1 MKIIFYIA
9 FLLILINNEALS
21 IPDAKISKITG
32 EIPED
37 QCSDFNCLNIKSV
50 SYFTS
55 CGQLVSCKNC
65 KISPE
70 KHVSY
75 ICSGWKPN
83 RLDKIQLAVGSIQ
96 SEMTIGS
103 QSFRELRAK
112 WDSNNPIDIDKCQL
126 ENFDYRK
133 AYNAFSTGQYTSLYS
148 TVTFQVSIIELS
160 KTDGRKRIPNI
171 EIDLDLDETLEE
183 INYRGMNRRTKRDKS
198 FCPITHSS
206 LPLKLSQKKTKGDVT
221 IVSKSFSI
229 PLYRSK
235 VYRPYEFKIRVKC
248 EKNKNCNMRLY
259 KFCLKI
265 SCSRMP
271 ETQFAELNIVK
282 KLLIHKPQIN
292 IEEDDVIADED
303 VTESEIESDIDDRKQ
318 ETRIK
323 KEATANKGK
332 ITPED
337 SIRASVSMSRRVT
350 NENINRKGYEERAY
364 SQTLNNVG
372 DFQSNQ
378 IYIVTIV
385 IFILIIFIF
394 ILILVLKKRN

>member
-1 MKIIFYIA
+1 MKIIFYIV

-21 IPDAKISKITG
+21 IPDAKILKLIG
-32 EIPED
+32 ETPED
-37 QCSDFNCLNIKSV
+37 QCSNFNCLNINSV
-50 SYFTS
+50 SYFSS

-65 KISPE
+65 RISPE

-75 ICSGWKPN
+75 TCSGWKSN

-112 WDSNNPIDIDKCQL
+112 WDGNNPIDIDKCQL

-133 AYNAFSTGQYTSLYS
+133 AYNAFSIGQYTSLYS
-148 TVTFQVSIIELS
+148 TVTFQVSVIELS
-160 KTDGRKRIPNI
+160 KTDGRKKIPNI

-198 FCPITHSS
+198 LCPITHSS
-206 LPLKLSQKKTKGDVT
+206 LPLKLKQKKTKGDVK

-235 VYRPYEFKIRVKC
+235 IYRPYEFKIRVKC

-282 KLLIHKPQIN
+282 ELLAHKPQIN
-292 IEEDDVIADED
+292 IEEDEDD
-303 VTESEIESDIDDRKQ
+303 VTESEIESDIDDQKQ

-323 KEATANKGK
+323 EEVITNKGK
-332 ITPED
+332 ITPEG
-337 SIRASVSMSRRVT
+337 SIKASVSMNRRVT
-350 NENINRKGYEERAY
+350 NEIINRNGYEGRAY
-364 SQTLNNVG
+364 SQTLNNFG
-372 DFQSNQ
+372 DFQSKQ

-394 ILILVLKKRN
+394 ILILILKKRN